1 MALVHPNSCECTK
14 SKLDLFEVQPTQTS
28 VAYGYWEQKG
38 LTSALTDQR
47 PYEFAVSGAGDT
59 YIDLANTYLFVE
71 AHIMDDDNTALDG
84 GADVGPVNLWM
95 HSLFS
100 DVSVS
105 LNENLVSP
113 PTSLYPYRAY
123 IEILLS
129 CQRISINGS
138 HVVQGYTGT
147 SR

>member
-1 MALVHPNSCECTK
+1 MP
-14 SKLDLFEVQPTQTS
+14 
-28 VAYGYWEQKG
+28 
-38 LTSALTDQR
+38 
-47 PYEFAVSGAGDT
+47 SGAGND

-71 AHIMDDDNTALDG
+71 AQIMDDDDTTLDG

-113 PTSLYPYRAY
+113 PTSLFPYRAY
-123 IEILLS
+123 IETLLS
-129 CQRISINGS
+129 YDPATKEFQL
-138 HVVQGYTGT
+138 TGVIWYKDT
-147 SR
+147 PGHQDK